1 MTVEPP
7 LYTHSLKAEEHT
19 GSGRMGVTPLS
30 VESIQLLPV
39 ITALNLI
46 KMNLGMYP
54 PGHSR
59 ITESIDYAFEMIQR
73 ILRERNELLIGFAGD
88 TLTFGETAP
97 DREKM
102 NAAFREYARSLD
114 NLRIVSFTLHR
125 GLKKDDLREFN
136 RILSAKP
143 ADIWALGKIESVFA
157 GAGITGI
164 KVKVIDAD
172 HFRLGEKRE
181 VIQAKVERKVKDEHF
196 WQEFF
201 ARQKS
206 DALMRSQNEGLPM
219 DQEKIDPVEA
229 IRSINSQREQWP
241 SAVFSYEKMVHDV
254 FSETPKGRRIGTEEF
269 ETLAGVNT
277 LVSDLHPELKKQLI
291 DVVERQITLHP
302 NTALIEE
309 NLKCFPDDI
318 FKEIIRRTNERGAQI
333 SPALVNL
340 LKKMT
345 GIQETTVSPDGLKEK
360 DFSSKDMETLLKR
373 EEYENYVP
381 EDYDRLLK
389 KAAET
394 SSTEED
400 SDESRFPLQEYL
412 KTLTDEHIDFQI
424 CQLIHSLMD
433 EKIEEEDYLVCSGK
447 LARSLPDLL
456 KAGQFPFLTQVM
468 ETLRRH
474 AREKPSENIRQKALS
489 LLRSLS
495 EKETIARHVAPFIL
509 KGVGDPAV
517 LTPFL
522 ISSGMQNLS
531 WLFDLYLD
539 PKVPPSATMTEIMKG
554 FGRSATEEVVKRL
567 PDQDSQTII
576 RLLLFLRETDDRS
589 VASSLKNL
597 FHHEDWTVRRE
608 VIMTLIQ
615 FDDPAVIGLLQKSLK
630 AKDQD
635 EVLEAV
641 GLSCRY
647 RVADLLED
655 LTSMLKT
662 VVIRETNAMLNEWII
677 GELAKTGHPSVIAH
691 LERIAATW
699 FTFSPKTL
707 SRMKVA
713 LYRNLRHFPKNEVLN
728 LLQKG
733 NKSRNKEIR
742 TVCAKRLKS
751 KE

>member
-1 MTVEPP
+1 MND
-7 LYTHSLKAEEHT
+7 SRGRAKGKDA
-19 GSGRMGVTPLS
+19 GSGRTGVILS
-30 VESIQLLPV
+30 SAESMQLLQV
-39 ITALNLI
+39 ITALNLV

-59 ITESIDYAFEMIQR
+59 ITESIDHAFDMIQK
-73 ILRERNELLIGFAGD
+73 ILREKTELLIGFAGD
-88 TLTFGETAP
+88 SLTFGETAT
-97 DREKM
+97 DKEKK
-102 NAAFREYARSLD
+102 NVAFRDYARCLN

-157 GAGITGI
+157 RAGITGI

-172 HFRLGEKRE
+172 HFRLGEKKE
-181 VIQAKVERKVKDEHF
+181 VIQTKVEQKIKDEHF

-201 ARQKS
+201 ARLKS
-206 DALMRSQNEGLPM
+206 EALKRSQSDGIPT
-219 DQEKIDPVEA
+219 DQEKMDPVEA
-229 IRSINSQREQWP
+229 IRFLNKQREHWP
-241 SAVFSYEKMVHDV
+241 SAVFSYEKMVHDY
-254 FSETPKGRRIGTEEF
+254 FSEIPKGRQISTEKF
-269 ETLAGVNT
+269 EALTSVNS
-277 LVSDLHPELKKQLI
+277 LVSDLNPELKKQLI

-302 NTALIEE
+302 GTALIEE

-318 FKEIIRRTNERGAQI
+318 FKEIIRQTNERGAQI

-340 LKKMT
+340 LKKMA
-345 GIQETTVSPDGLKEK
+345 GIQEAPASPDGLKEK

-373 EEYENYVP
+373 EEYEKYVP

-394 SSTEED
+394 SSSDGEF
-400 SDESRFPLQEYL
+400 DESQFPLHEYL
-412 KTLTDEHIDFQI
+412 KTLTYEHVDFQI

-433 EKIEEEDYLVCSGK
+433 EEIAEEDYLVCSGK
-447 LARSLPDLL
+447 LARSIPELL
-456 KAGQFPFLTQVM
+456 KGGQFPFLTTVM

-474 AREKPSENIRQKALS
+474 AREKPIENIRQKALS

-495 EKETIARHVAPFIL
+495 EKETIAKYVAPFIL
-509 KGVGDPAV
+509 KGTEEPAV
-517 LTPFL
+517 LTTFL
-522 ISSGMQNLS
+522 ISSGVQNLS

-539 PKVPPSATMTEIMKG
+539 PKAPLSATITEIMKG
-554 FGRSATEEVVKRL
+554 FGRNATEEAVKRL
-567 PDQDSQTII
+567 PDQDSHTII
-576 RLLLFLRETDDRS
+576 RLLTFIREMDDRS

-608 VIMTLIQ
+608 VIKTLIQ
-615 FDDPAVIGLLQKSLK
+615 FDDPAVIELLRKSLK
-630 AKDQD
+630 AENHD

-662 VVIRETNAMLNEWII
+662 VVIREANAMLNEWIV
-677 GELAKTGHPSVIAH
+677 GELVKTGHPSVIPH

-699 FTFSPKTL
+699 FTFSPKSLT
-707 SRMKVA
+707 RMKVA
-713 LYRNLRHFPKNEVLN
+713 LYRNLRHFPKNQVLK

-733 NKSRNKEIR
+733 NRSRNKEIR
-742 TVCAKRLKS
+742 TICAKILKS